1 MGSVIENDGMPILFY
16 DEDLLAILPNYHM
29 VRAVMANFVMH
40 RILVDQGASC
50 NIMFSNLFK
59 NLSLSKEGM
68 SSYNSCDLTTFNRKI
83 IGIHEL
89 ESEVRKKEA
98 RKCQIAIP
106 SNRPPFLVQQHYR
119 LHHLSGI
126 KGGLFHSLIKNEV
139 PLQQEQSGD
148 NFF

>member
-16 DEDLLAILPNYHM
+16 DEDLLAILPNYHIPLM

-59 NLSLSKEGM
+59 NLILSKEGM
-68 SSYNSCDLTTFNRKI
+68 SSYNSCDLTAFNCKI

-89 ESEVRKKEA
+89 ESEVRKKEV
-98 RKCQIAIP
+98 RKR
-106 SNRPPFLVQQHYR
+106 SNCN
-119 LHHLSGI
+119 S
-126 KGGLFHSLIKNEV
+126 
-139 PLQQEQSGD
+139 
-148 NFF
+148 